1 MLLILPFLLK
11 DCVEIMEEVQQKEE
25 IKHIVQEEQNEI
37 PINKQQQAGPEME
50 DLDNP
55 KVNNE
60 ETNVIQVENNV
71 AQKAPGR
78 VEESQDS
85 TRKSNQGSKLPIL
98 KIKATVPQPFCLAT
112 EKRILSRERRVSV
125 DFSPLTETKSMPR
138 ERRGSVEFK
147 DLQGPKLTKSVSLSH
162 KSVISTFILHFILFF
177 SFCTGFTS
185 IF

>member
-1 MLLILPFLLK
+1 
-11 DCVEIMEEVQQKEE
+11 MEEVQQKEE

-37 PINKQQQAGPEME
+37 PINKQQEAGPELE
-50 DLDNP
+50 DLDNL

-71 AQKAPGR
+71 AQKSPGR

-112 EKRILSRERRVSV
+112 EKRILSRERRGSV